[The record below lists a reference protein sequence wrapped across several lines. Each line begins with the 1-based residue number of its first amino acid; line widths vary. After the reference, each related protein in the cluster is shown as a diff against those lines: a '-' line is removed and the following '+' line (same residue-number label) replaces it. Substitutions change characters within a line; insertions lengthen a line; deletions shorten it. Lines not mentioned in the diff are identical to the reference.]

1 MPLKKTFKILFFMLI
16 AFSLLA
22 FFLNS
27 SLIFIFKGTS
37 ESIAKVKLT
46 LPDYMFTIMYLIN
59 NFKHLLLLLSEDV
72 EVNPGPERPS
82 NIKFCHWNLND
93 LVAHDLIKKPLAEA
107 FITSNNFGIVCL
119 FESF

>member
-59 NFKHLLLLLSEDV
+59 NFKHLLLLLSEDA

-93 LVAHDLIKKPLAEA
+93 LVAHDLIKKPLVEA

-119 FESF
+119 CESF

>member
-1 MPLKKTFKILFFMLI
+1 MLI

-22 FFLNS
+22 VFLNS

-72 EVNPGPERPS
+72 EVNPGPQRPS
-82 NIKFCHWNLND
+82 NIKFCQWNLND
-93 LVAHDLIKKPLAEA
+93 LVAHDLIKKPLVEA